1 MDITLAVD
9 KRDMGW
15 VSMYLGWAGWGAE
28 RANGLCAPF
37 PLFCFPACPPKV
49 RNGNCEIVSEDARE
63 SRSRRSRVY
72 VVERG
77 FLHKC
82 AKVHNNTKSEHLLLK
97 RKVTMLGVVD
107 CQVNMLLLV
116 LFTKVLMVL
125 IEVYTGLRPSTFLP
139 ITMTDNT
146 VPHRSPLNMLFL
158 GLGEEK

>member
-1 MDITLAVD
+1 
-9 KRDMGW
+9 
-15 VSMYLGWAGWGAE
+15 
-28 RANGLCAPF
+28 
-37 PLFCFPACPPKV
+37 
-49 RNGNCEIVSEDARE
+49 
-63 SRSRRSRVY
+63 
-72 VVERG
+72 
-77 FLHKC
+77 
-82 AKVHNNTKSEHLLLK
+82 
-97 RKVTMLGVVD
+97 MLGVVD